1 MTDAELRSL
10 AEHRQRSGE
19 LIEPRYM
26 IPLLDRIDAVR
37 ALHVRQET
45 SGYVTCGVCDLF
57 WPCPT
62 IRALDGTD
70 PTLNP
75 RWAT

>member
-1 MTDAELRSL
+1 MTDAELRTL

-37 ALHVRQET
+37 AAATHSGHTHDTYDEGWVDAMKHV
-45 SGYVTCGVCDLF
+45 L
-57 WPCPT
+57 
-62 IRALDGTD
+62 RALDGTD
-70 PTLNP
+70 STLNP